1 MFQQLLWL
9 PQSTELPPVSPYD
22 FSFASALASF
32 FSDRH
37 VLCRDPSYYYRSF
50 SSPPLTLFLPD
61 CSGTIQTT
69 YKILSLTFSSL
80 SYMEISRMPRLF
92 VQYYYDFTN
101 FATLLLRLPPAR
113 SPRLLSVLSLR
124 RNVPVSLPCFFL
136 LLPFDLPCT
145 GLSPVHAR
153 YPGS

>member
-1 MFQQLLWL
+1 MAATKHRTAASVALRFLFCFCLGVIFFGPACSL
-9 PQSTELPPVSPYD
+9 P
-22 FSFASALASF
+22 
-32 FSDRH
+32 R
-37 VLCRDPSYYYRSF
+37 PSYYYRSF

-69 YKILSLTFSSL
+69 YKILSLPFSSL

-145 GLSPVHAR
+145 GLSPDPCP